1 MREIFLFT
9 LEGSDNYESSKLP
22 KMRFR
27 LRV

>member
-1 MREIFLFT
+1 MRKIFPFT

-27 LRV
+27 FRV